1 LKDVQSER
9 DLRKI
14 PLDQVGVK
22 NLSYPVTVLDR
33 ENGVQHTV
41 GSIAM
46 TVNLPHRFRGTH
58 MSRFVEILNEHHREL
73 HIDAVSAILQK
84 MKSRLD
90 AEEAHM
96 EVSFP
101 YFIEKAA
108 PSSGVKSLM
117 EYVCHFTGTLGDKE
131 DFILGVDVPM
141 TTLCPCSKALSEHG
155 AHNQRSVARIRVR
168 TLEFVWIEELIEI
181 AESSAS
187 SPLYALLKRQDEK
200 AVTERAWKH
209 PRFVEDV
216 VREIAVKLDEDP
228 RIVWYRVES
237 ENMESIHNHE
247 AFAAT
252 EKHKPIDRQARKDRQ
267 VI

>member
-1 LKDVQSER
+1 LKDVQNER
-9 DLRKI
+9 DPRKI
-14 PLDQVGVK
+14 PLDRVGVK
-22 NLSYPVTVLDR
+22 NLSYPITVLDR
-33 ENGVQHTV
+33 KHGVQHTV

-96 EVSFP
+96 EVTFP
-101 YFIEKAA
+101 YFVEKAA
-108 PSSGVKSLM
+108 PVSGVESLM
-117 EYVCHFTGTLGDKE
+117 EYVCHYVGTLGERE
-131 DFILGVDVPM
+131 DFILGVDVPV
-141 TTLCPCSKALSEHG
+141 TTLCPCSKALSEYG
-155 AHNQRSVARIRVR
+155 AHNQRSIARIRVR
-168 TLEFVWIEELIEI
+168 TSGFVWIEELIDI

-187 SPLYALLKRQDEK
+187 SPVYALLKRQDEK

-209 PRFVEDV
+209 PMFVEDV
-216 VREIAVKLDEDP
+216 VREIALKLDKDP

-252 EKHKPIDRQARKDRQ
+252 EKHKLVDRKARKDK
-267 VI
+267 